1 MEFPDPIFEVNM
13 NHQRILVTGG
23 TGFIGQCIVAR
34 LAAENRQVVVATRR
48 RGASK
53 VLWPLPTVEVVE
65 ADIYDS
71 AALEKLMKG
80 CDAVIN
86 LVGILHGR
94 PGRKADPK
102 QLGDGGDP
110 YGPDFSKAQV
120 ELPKRIA
127 DACLSVGIKRLL
139 HMSALGIGE
148 GDKRS
153 LPSMY
158 LRSKAAGEQMIK
170 QTLGLEW
177 TIFRPSVVF
186 GEHDKFLNTF
196 AHMQAFLPF
205 VPLARAK
212 ARFQP
217 VYVADVAE
225 AFVNALDRH
234 ETIGKTYDLVGPQVY
249 SLKGLVQ
256 IAGRLAGHERPVF
269 ELPDAVGRF
278 QAFCLEKAPG
288 PTLMSRDNFDSMSVH
303 NVSAEGLAPELGL
316 QARSIHEIGPSYLSP
331 IGDRY
336 GEARAR
342 AGR

>member
-1 MEFPDPIFEVNM
+1 MTY
-13 NHQRILVTGG
+13 QKILVIGG
-23 TGFIGQCIVAR
+23 TGFIGRSIVAR
-34 LAAENRQVVVATRR
+34 LASQNRQVVVATRR
-48 RGASK
+48 RAATK
-53 VLWPLPTVEVVE
+53 ALWPLPMVEVVE
-65 ADIYDS
+65 ANIHDS
-71 AALEKLMKG
+71 AELEGLMQG

-94 PGRKADPK
+94 PGRNADPK

-127 DACLSVGIKRLL
+127 DACMKLGVKRIL
-139 HMSALGIGE
+139 HMSALGLGD
-148 GDKRS
+148 GDKRA

-170 QTLGLEW
+170 QTLGLQW

-186 GEHDKFLNTF
+186 GPDDKFLNTF
-196 AHMQAFLPF
+196 ARMQAFLPF
-205 VPLARAK
+205 VPLARAS

-217 VYVADVAE
+217 VYVGDVAE
-225 AFVNALDRH
+225 AFVNALDKP
-234 ETIGKTYDLVGPQVY
+234 ETIGHTYDLVGPQVY

-256 IAGRLAGHERPVF
+256 MAGRLAGHERPVF
-269 ELPDAVGRF
+269 ALPDVLGRL
-278 QAFCLEKAPG
+278 QAFALEMAPG
-288 PTLMSRDNFDSMSVH
+288 PTLMSRDNFDSMSSN
-303 NVSAEGLAPELGL
+303 NVSAEGVAPELGL
-316 QARSIHEIGPSYLSP
+316 QPKSIHEIAPGYLAP
-331 IGDRY
+331 VADRY

>member
-1 MEFPDPIFEVNM
+1 MAY
-13 NHQRILVTGG
+13 QRILVTGG
-23 TGFIGQCIVAR
+23 TGFIGRSIVAR
-34 LAAENRQVVVATRR
+34 LAGQNRQVVVATRR

-53 VLWPLPTVEVVE
+53 GLWPLPTVEVVE
-65 ADIYDS
+65 ANIHDS
-71 AALEKLMKG
+71 AQLEKLMQG

-94 PGRKADPK
+94 PGRSADPK

-127 DACLSVGIKRLL
+127 DACLSVGIKRVL

-170 QTLGLEW
+170 QTLGLQW

-186 GEHDKFLNTF
+186 GENDKFLNTF

-205 VPLARAK
+205 IPLARAS

-217 VYVADVAE
+217 VYVGDVAE
-225 AFVNALDRH
+225 AFVNALDRP
-234 ETIGKTYDLVGPQVY
+234 ETVGHTYDLVGPQVY

-269 ELPDAVGRF
+269 ELPDVLGRL
-278 QAFCLEKAPG
+278 QAFSLEMAPG

-303 NVSAEGLAPELGL
+303 NVSAEGVAPELGL
-316 QARSIHEIGPSYLSP
+316 QPKSIHEIGPTYLSP
-331 IGDRY
+331 IADRY